1 MNTKKLKKRSSSA
14 ALKYVTKDSILGIG
28 TGSTVLTFIKKL
40 KKVSNF
46 IRGVVSSSKI
56 SSFYLK
62 KYNIKVFDARE
73 IDNIEI
79 YVDGADEI
87 NNEMQMIKG
96 GGGALTGEK
105 ILAGMSKTFI
115 CIADFTKKVSIL
127 GTKNPVPI
135 EIISISYSFVKKKII
150 ELGGIPILRKNFLT
164 DYNNIIIDIYN
175 LFIKDPIKME
185 KKINNIPGVVTVG
198 IFSLRKADIA
208 LISYKN
214 KIEIIKK

>member
-1 MNTKKLKKRSSSA
+1 MSSIA
-14 ALKYVTKDSILGIG
+14 ALKYINKDSIIGIG
-28 TGSTVLTFIKKL
+28 TGSTVITFIKEL
-40 KKVSNF
+40 KKISNY

-62 KYNIKVFDARE
+62 KYNIKIFDTKE
-73 IDNIEI
+73 IDSIEI
-79 YVDGADEI
+79 YIDGADEI
-87 NNEMQMIKG
+87 NNNMQMIKG

-127 GTKNPVPI
+127 GKNNPIPV
-135 EIISISYSFVKKKII
+135 EIISISYSFVKNKII
-150 ELGGIPILRKNFLT
+150 QLGGYPVLRKNFLT

-175 LFIKDPIKME
+175 IFLKDPVKLE

-198 IFSLRKADIA
+198 IFSIRKADIA
-208 LISYKN
+208 LISYEN
-214 KIEIIKK
+214 KIEEIKK

>member
-1 MNTKKLKKRSSSA
+1 MNIKKLKKMSSIA
-14 ALKYVTKDSILGIG
+14 ALKYINKDSIIGIG
-28 TGSTVLTFIKKL
+28 TGSTVITFIKEL
-40 KKVSNF
+40 KKISNY

-62 KYNIKVFDARE
+62 KYNIKIFDTKE
-73 IDNIEI
+73 IDSIEI
-79 YVDGADEI
+79 YIDGADEI
-87 NNEMQMIKG
+87 NNNMQMIKG

-127 GTKNPVPI
+127 GKNNPIPV
-135 EIISISYSFVKKKII
+135 EIISISYSFVKNKII
-150 ELGGIPILRKNFLT
+150 QLGGYPVLRKNFLT

-175 LFIKDPIKME
+175 IFLKDPVKLE

-198 IFSLRKADIA
+198 IFSIRKADIA
-208 LISYKN
+208 LISYEN
-214 KIEIIKK
+214 KIEEIKK